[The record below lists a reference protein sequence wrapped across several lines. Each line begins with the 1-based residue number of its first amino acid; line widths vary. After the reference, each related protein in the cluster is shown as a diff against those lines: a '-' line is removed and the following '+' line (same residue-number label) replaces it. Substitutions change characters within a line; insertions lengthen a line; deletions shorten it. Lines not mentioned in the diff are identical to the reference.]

1 MLTHIQYKTMPLL
14 WSINTCLKVTYRHK
28 KPMSCCYTSI
38 VYFIEL
44 QAIDSHYSFFL
55 LSVNQLYIFLNY
67 CWFRYLRM
75 AENTSTYNCEP
86 YNIGQCVHFC
96 SRAWRIIRVIERRY
110 VNISGRAWWD
120 QWWNT
125 PCYYHKSDITIMN
138 LLYCQQHSSLCII
151 AMHVDNTTSLTG
163 PEEKDKLEDDK
174 HNKDKALN
182 EAIS

>member
-14 WSINTCLKVTYRHK
+14 WSIYTCLKVTYRHK
-28 KPMSCCYTSI
+28 KPMSCCCTSI
-38 VYFIEL
+38 IYFIEL

-125 PCYYHKSDITIMN
+125 PCYYITEGTFWI
-138 LLYCQQHSSLCII
+138 S
-151 AMHVDNTTSLTG
+151 SLTG
-163 PEEKDKLEDDK
+163 QIEIECRCYVKSTEVSMCGLF
-174 HNKDKALN
+174 
-182 EAIS
+182 